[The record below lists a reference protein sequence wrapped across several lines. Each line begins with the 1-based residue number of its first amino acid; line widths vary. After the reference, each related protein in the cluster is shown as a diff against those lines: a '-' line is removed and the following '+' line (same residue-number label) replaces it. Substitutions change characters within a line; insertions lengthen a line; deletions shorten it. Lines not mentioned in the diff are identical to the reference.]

1 MPREVNGE
9 DGIVWSCVEAY
20 AGLSDEGG
28 GEAAERAATSDGK
41 LTVVCTPS
49 GGAKSV
55 RLELQ
60 ADWEKSLDD
69 EQLLREIETNRET

>member
-28 GEAAERAATSDGK
+28 SEAAERVTSGDGK
-41 LTVVCTPS
+41 LTVVCTPG
-49 GGAKSV
+49 GGAKTV
-55 RLELQ
+55 RLELP
-60 ADWEKSLDD
+60 AGWEESLGD